1 MVSVGVARTT
11 SAQFIVHMH
20 VASVHVFT
28 VPIDIQHRGG
38 EKPVSYHS
46 KIDADIDSLTSMLAD
61 LDSHTQDSGAQVMK
75 DLFNFSITY
84 FHIDHPGSGVF

>member
-1 MVSVGVARTT
+1 
-11 SAQFIVHMH
+11 MH
-20 VASVHVFT
+20 VFI

-75 DLFNFSITY
+75 GRFVSPLFIFMLNFP
-84 FHIDHPGSGVF
+84 DSGVF